1 MVSELEIKIPTSY
14 SDITLRKWLQLQK
27 ELKSYEDDEE
37 ATVAL
42 LLMHLCN
49 LPAEYLRG
57 LAVDDY
63 NMIKNELGSFLG
75 QTELELQQFITIDGV
90 EYGFEPNLSEMS
102 YGAYSDITK
111 FQDIQIDDNWAKIMA
126 ILYRPVD
133 KKVGNKYYSIKPY
146 SGKVDSTIF
155 LDLGM
160 HIHFGALFFLFN
172 LLTDLLSDTLKSTM
186 EMELPHN
193 IKPILQRSGAHML
206 QLLNLP
212 MGTLPN
218 SIALLKSR

>member
-14 SDITLRKWLQLQK
+14 ADITLKKWLQLQK

-75 QTELELQQFITIDGV
+75 ETELELQRFIKIDGV

-111 FQDIQIDDNWAKIMA
+111 FSDIQIDDNWAKIMS
-126 ILYRPVD
+126 ILYRPVE
-133 KKVGNKYYSIKPY
+133 KKTGKYYSIKPY
-146 SGKVDSTIF
+146 NGKVDSDIF
-155 LDLGM
+155 LDVAM
-160 HIHFGALFFLFN
+160 DVHFGTLFFLFN
-172 LLTDLLSDTLKSTM
+172 LLTDLLKDTLKSSM
-186 EMELPHN
+186 ETELPPN

-206 QLLNLP
+206 QLLSSP

-218 SIALLKSR
+218 SIGLLKSR

>member
-14 SDITLRKWLQLQK
+14 ADITLRKWIQLQK

-37 ATVAL
+37 ATVAV

-75 QTELELQQFITIDGV
+75 QTELELQQFIWIDGV

-111 FQDIQIDDNWAKIMA
+111 FSDIQIDDNWAKIMA
-126 ILYRPVD
+126 ILYRPVE
-133 KKVGNKYYSIKPY
+133 KKVLNKYYSIKPY
-146 SGKVDSTIF
+146 SGKVDSTKF

-172 LLTDLLSDTLKSTM
+172 LLTDLLKDTLKSSM

-206 QLLNLP
+206 QLLSSP

-218 SIALLKSR
+218 SIGLLKSR

>member
-14 SDITLRKWLQLQK
+14 ADITLKKWIQLQK

-37 ATVAL
+37 AVVAL

-49 LPAEYLRG
+49 LPAEYLKG

-63 NMIKNELGSFLG
+63 NMIKNELGSFLQ
-75 QTELELQQFITIDGV
+75 QTDLPLQQFITIDGI
-90 EYGFEPNLSEMS
+90 EYGFEPNLGEMS

-111 FQDIQIDDNWAKIMA
+111 FKDIQIDDNWAKIMA

-133 KKVGNKYYSIKPY
+133 RKVNKKYYSIKPY
-146 SGKVDSTIF
+146 TGNIDSNIF
-155 LDLGM
+155 LDVPM
-160 HIHFGALFFLFN
+160 DVHFGALFFLFN
-172 LLTDLLSDTLKSTM
+172 LLTDLLKDTLKSTM
-186 EMELPHN
+186 EMELPPN

-206 QLLNLP
+206 QLLSSP
-212 MGTLPN
+212 IGTLPN